1 MRKEKAGRKCLTA
14 LFMAVLVVM
23 STRLNVTAA
32 APGVLTI
39 TEKESG
45 KVWDTKQQLD
55 IFDSAH
61 YDGKVIAPG
70 SKGTYSFLVQNQTEL
85 AATCQISFTEQNPAG
100 APVRYRL
107 LENGNDL
114 LGDSSTWLD
123 VSGLEHVARSLTPG
137 EKTEYTLEW
146 KWDTTDDEA
155 DKLSGIVAH
164 DQLNYTVNINVIG
177 EQENTGN
184 TPKTG
189 DGSGTDLLAMT
200 GILTVFSFS
209 AVVWLARFRTV
220 KRKREGRP

>member
-1 MRKEKAGRKCLTA
+1 MRKEKAGRKCLTT
-14 LFMAVLVVM
+14 LLVAVLVVM

-32 APGVLTI
+32 TPGVLTI

-61 YDGKVIAPG
+61 YGGKVIAPG

-100 APVRYRL
+100 APIRYRL
-107 LENGNDL
+107 LENGNDM
-114 LGDSSTWLD
+114 LGNSSTWLD
-123 VSGLEHVARSLTPG
+123 VSGLEHVARSLAPG

-155 DKLSGIVAH
+155 DTLIGIAARNG
-164 DQLNYTVNINVIG
+164 LTYTLNINVIG
-177 EQENTGN
+177 EQESTGN

-189 DGSGTDLLAMT
+189 DGAGTDLLAMT
-200 GILTVFSFS
+200 GILATLSIS
-209 AVVWLARFRTV
+209 AMVLLRYRTV
-220 KRKREGRP
+220 KQKREGRP

>member
-14 LFMAVLVVM
+14 LLVAVLVV
-23 STRLNVTAA
+23 SARLNVIAA

-55 IFDSAH
+55 IFDSA
-61 YDGKVIAPG
+61 YYGGKVIAPG
-70 SKGTYSFLVQNQTEL
+70 SKGTYSFCVQNQTDL

-100 APVRYRL
+100 APIRYRL

-114 LGDSSTWLD
+114 LENSSTWLD

-155 DKLSGIVAH
+155 DTLIGIAAR
-164 DQLNYTVNINVIG
+164 DGLTYTLNINVTG
-177 EQENTGN
+177 EQESTGN

-189 DGSGTDLLAMT
+189 DGAGTDLLAMT
-200 GILTVFSFS
+200 WILAAFSFS

-220 KRKREGRP
+220 KHKREGRP

>member
-14 LFMAVLVVM
+14 LLVAILVVM

-55 IFDSAH
+55 IFEST
-61 YDGKVIAPG
+61 YYGGKVIAPG

-85 AATCQISFTEQNPAG
+85 AATCQISFTEQNSAG
-100 APVRYRL
+100 APIRYRL

-114 LGDSSTWLD
+114 LGNNSTWLD
-123 VSGLEHVARSLTPG
+123 VSGLEHVTRSFAPG

-146 KWDTTDDEA
+146 KWDTTDDAA
-155 DKLSGIVAH
+155 DTLIGIAARNG
-164 DQLNYTVNINVIG
+164 LTYTLNINVTG
-177 EQENTGN
+177 EQESTGN

-189 DGSGTDLLAMT
+189 DGAGTDLLAMT
-200 GILTVFSFS
+200 GILATLSISVM
-209 AVVWLARFRTV
+209 VLLRYRTV
-220 KRKREGRP
+220 KQKREGRP

>member
-14 LFMAVLVVM
+14 LLVAVLVVM
-23 STRLNVTAA
+23 STRLDVTAA

-70 SKGTYSFLVQNQTEL
+70 SKGIYSFLVQNQTEL

-100 APVRYRL
+100 APIRYRL

-114 LGDSSTWLD
+114 LGDSGTWLD
-123 VSGLEHVARSLTPG
+123 VSGLEHVARSLAPG

-146 KWDTTDDEA
+146 KWDTKDDTA
-155 DKLSGIVAH
+155 DTLIGIAAR
-164 DQLNYTVNINVIG
+164 DGLTYTLNINVTG
-177 EQENTGN
+177 EQESTGN

-189 DGSGTDLLAMT
+189 DGPGTGILAMT
-200 GILTVFSFS
+200 GILAAFSFS

-220 KRKREGRP
+220 KQKREGRA